1 MPAADDKLASL
12 TDTQILRE
20 FQVALVAIY
29 PVLQRLDCLSDDTQP
44 YDDFDSVTERLWD
57 VLVFGV

>member
-29 PVLQRLDCLSDDTQP
+29 PVLQRLDCLILFCVQSNINNPVKAGEGLD
-44 YDDFDSVTERLWD
+44 
-57 VLVFGV
+57 